1 MLRVDITIVTSG
13 KIFYQL
19 DVHLKLIAKYDVSKL
34 LNFDIVCHGFHSD
47 VLVLGGEDGRIHIL
61 ELKRQKHNS
70 ISFSPQSVST
80 ISIDENYIIVGSF
93 CGDIGLFDRSGHKT
107 YGYRAEGNSY
117 IHSVSIHH
125 GKVLAATHKTV
136 YIWKTKNQRPSSDSS
151 LTTFPLKS
159 NDVLWACLDTSRR
172 KLYDPTTW
180 ITKPYLVGKTQ
191 PPTWD
196 KPCRPTIQE
205 NVPMRKRYALMITTS
220 VLKVRNLRYGCF
232 IQNFKFEEGRDYIL
246 MLWSAQDY
254 VFRVIDGSKVIER
267 ATLSTNKE
275 NINPSYFGSVDLRM
289 DDRP

>member
-1 MLRVDITIVTSG
+1 MSYLFSRKTEPRDVEWTQGPVFDSEIRVDITIVTSG

-47 VLVLGGEDGRIHIL
+47 VLVLGSEDGRIHIL

-70 ISFSPQSVST
+70 ISFSPH
-80 ISIDENYIIVGSF
+80 F

-180 ITKPYLVGKTQ
+180 ITKPYLVGKCADAQALRTHNYHLGFES
-191 PPTWD
+191 T
-196 KPCRPTIQE
+196 KPEIW
-205 NVPMRKRYALMITTS
+205 
-220 VLKVRNLRYGCF
+220 VLYS
-232 IQNFKFEEGRDYIL
+232 KFQI
-246 MLWSAQDY
+246 
-254 VFRVIDGSKVIER
+254 
-267 ATLSTNKE
+267 
-275 NINPSYFGSVDLRM
+275 
-289 DDRP
+289 